1 MISVA
6 MAVYNGDKYINEQLD
21 SILNQTKLPD
31 EIVITDDSDN
41 DNTYKIIANYILKYK
56 SVKWIYIKN
65 DDRLGYCYNF
75 FKAIS
80 LTSGDIVFLSDQ
92 DDIWEI
98 DKIEKMSDCILKD
111 NDIKCLCSKYRF
123 IDKDGNVIGKA
134 HEYSTSMSYILNSKM
149 KQYFKLD
156 IKKYFKILAFPGMC
170 FAITREL
177 VDELNL
183 LFNKVNREE
192 IVYHDLVISF
202 LAAKDNR
209 FYIYND
215 VLCNYRMH
223 GDNAIGVDEYNN
235 KDKQDRVEW
244 IENLIKVQNSVL
256 RYINCLPN
264 THKTKIHKEYL
275 NQIIKFNLA
284 RIECLSN
291 KKLAALVWKGLSF
304 NKYLSIKSYLGDM
317 SYILI
322 RGKNVN

>member
-6 MAVYNGDKYINEQLD
+6 MAVFNGDRYINEQLD
-21 SILNQTKLPD
+21 SILRQTKLPD
-31 EIVITDDSDN
+31 EVVITDDSDN
-41 DNTYKIIANYILKYK
+41 DNTYRIINNYISEYK
-56 SVKWIYIKN
+56 SVKWVYLKN
-65 DDRLGYCYNF
+65 EERLGYCYNF

-92 DDIWEI
+92 DDIWEL
-98 DKIEKMSDCILKD
+98 DKIEKMSDCMLKD
-111 NDIKCLCSKYRF
+111 NDIKCLCSKYRY
-123 IDKDGNVIGKA
+123 IDKDGNAIGKA
-134 HEYSTSMSYILNSKM
+134 HEYSTNISYILNSKTKM
-149 KQYFKLD
+149 YFKLD
-156 IKKYFKILAFPGMC
+156 MKEYFKILAFPGMC

-183 LFNKVNREE
+183 LLNKVNREE

-244 IENLIKVQNSVL
+244 LENLIKSQRNILSYTSSLSETNKELDYKNYANGVISFNIERVH
-256 RYINCLPN
+256 CL
-264 THKTKIHKEYL
+264 KDKKL
-275 NQIIKFNLA
+275 FSLMLKVFNL
-284 RIECLSN
+284 
-291 KKLAALVWKGLSF
+291 
-304 NKYLSIKSYLGDM
+304 NKYLSSRSYLGDLI
-317 SYILI
+317 YII
-322 RGKNVN
+322 NNG

>member
-6 MAVYNGDKYINEQLD
+6 MAVYNSDKYIDEQLD

-41 DNTYKIIANYILKYK
+41 NNTYNVIANYISKYK
-56 SVKWIYIKN
+56 NVKWIYQKN
-65 DDRLGYCYNF
+65 DERLGYCYNF

-92 DDIWEI
+92 DDIWEL
-98 DKIEKMSDCILKD
+98 DKIEKMSDCIVKD
-111 NDIKCLCSKYRF
+111 NNIKCLCSKYRY

-134 HEYSTSMSYILNSKM
+134 HEYSTSISYILNSKTKM
-149 KQYFKLD
+149 YFKLD
-156 IKKYFKILAFPGMC
+156 VKEYFKILAFPGMC

-183 LFNKVNREE
+183 LLNKVNREE

-244 IENLIKVQNSVL
+244 LENLIKSQRNILSYTSSLSETNKELDYKNYAHGVISFNIERVH
-256 RYINCLPN
+256 CL
-264 THKTKIHKEYL
+264 KDKKL
-275 NQIIKFNLA
+275 FSLMLKVFNL
-284 RIECLSN
+284 
-291 KKLAALVWKGLSF
+291 
-304 NKYLSIKSYLGDM
+304 NKYLSSRSYLGDLI
-317 SYILI
+317 YII
-322 RGKNVN
+322 NNG

>member
-6 MAVYNGDKYINEQLD
+6 MAVYNGDKYIEEQLD
-21 SILNQTKLPD
+21 SIFNQTKLPD

-41 DNTYKIIANYILKYK
+41 NNTYNVIANYISKYK
-56 SVKWIYIKN
+56 NVKWIYIKN

-92 DDIWEI
+92 DDIWEL
-98 DKIEKMSDCILKD
+98 DKIEKMSDCMLKD
-111 NDIKCLCSKYRF
+111 NEIKCLCSKYRY

-134 HEYSTSMSYILNSKM
+134 HEYSTSTRYILNSKT

-156 IKKYFKILAFPGMC
+156 MEEYFKILAFPGMC

-177 VDELNL
+177 VNELKLFLNHVSRDE
-183 LFNKVNREE
+183 
-192 IVYHDLVISF
+192 IIYHDLVISF

-223 GDNAIGVDEYNN
+223 GDNAIGVNEFNN
-235 KDKQDRVEW
+235 KGKQDRVEW
-244 IENLIKVQNSVL
+244 LENLIKSQRNILSYTSSSAETNKELDYKKYADGIISFNVE
-256 RYINCLPN
+256 RDHCL
-264 THKTKIHKEYL
+264 KD
-275 NQIIKFNLA
+275 
-284 RIECLSN
+284 
-291 KKLAALVWKGLSF
+291 KKLFSLILKVFSL
-304 NKYLSIKSYLGDM
+304 NKYLSFRSYLGDLI
-317 SYILI
+317 YII
-322 RGKNVN
+322 NNG

>member
-6 MAVYNGDKYINEQLD
+6 MAVYNGDKYIDEQLD

-41 DNTYKIIANYILKYK
+41 NNTYNVIANYISKYK
-56 SVKWIYIKN
+56 NVKWIYIKN

-80 LTSGDIVFLSDQ
+80 LSSGDIVFLSDQ
-92 DDIWEI
+92 DDIWEL
-98 DKIEKMSDCILKD
+98 DKIEKMSDCMLKD
-111 NDIKCLCSKYRF
+111 NDIKCLCSKYRY

-134 HEYSTSMSYILNSKM
+134 HEYSTSISYILNSKTKM
-149 KQYFKLD
+149 YFKLD
-156 IKKYFKILAFPGMC
+156 VKEYFKILSFPGMC
-170 FAITREL
+170 FAITKEL

-183 LFNKVNREE
+183 LLNKVNREE

-209 FYIYND
+209 FYICND
-215 VLCNYRMH
+215 ILCNYRMH

-244 IENLIKVQNSVL
+244 LENLIKSQRNILSYTSSL
-256 RYINCLPN
+256 SETN
-264 THKTKIHKEYL
+264 KELDYK
-275 NQIIKFNLA
+275 NYAHGVISFNIERVHCIKDKKLFSLILKVFNL
-284 RIECLSN
+284 
-291 KKLAALVWKGLSF
+291 
-304 NKYLSIKSYLGDM
+304 NKYLSSRSYLGDLI
-317 SYILI
+317 YII
-322 RGKNVN
+322 NNG

>member
-6 MAVYNGDKYINEQLD
+6 MAVFNGDRYINEQLD
-21 SILNQTKLPD
+21 SILRQTKLPD

-41 DNTYKIIANYILKYK
+41 DNTYKIINNYISEYNT
-56 SVKWIYIKN
+56 VKWVYLKN
-65 DDRLGYCYNF
+65 KERLGYCYNF

-80 LTSGDIVFLSDQ
+80 LTGGDIVFLSDQ
-92 DDIWEI
+92 DDIWEL
-98 DKIEKMSDCILKD
+98 DKIEKMSDCIVKD
-111 NDIKCLCSKYRF
+111 NNIKCLCSKYRY

-134 HEYSTSMSYILNSKM
+134 HEYSTSISYILNSKTKM
-149 KQYFKLD
+149 YFKLD
-156 IKKYFKILAFPGMC
+156 VKEYFKILAFPGMC

-183 LFNKVNREE
+183 LLNKVNREE

-244 IENLIKVQNSVL
+244 LENLIKSQRNILSYTSSLSETNKELDYKNYANGVISFNIERVH
-256 RYINCLPN
+256 CL
-264 THKTKIHKEYL
+264 KD
-275 NQIIKFNLA
+275 
-284 RIECLSN
+284 
-291 KKLAALVWKGLSF
+291 KKLFSLMLKVFNF
-304 NKYLSIKSYLGDM
+304 NKYLSSRSYLGDLI
-317 SYILI
+317 YII
-322 RGKNVN
+322 NNG